1 MNVNVEWNK
10 IVTNSISALVV
21 TTFLGAAAIVW
32 RGATTVDEKVSANRA
47 DIEHLIEAL
56 SDRLSEYHMSHNQ
69 ITNAIYEI
77 SQRQA
82 VIEEKLN
89 SNKNPFTSLLPP
101 ARGIIAEPLIS
112 PPLINKEN
120 DGIRQSPQSQSERQ
134 TIYKSLKRQ

>member
-1 MNVNVEWNK
+1 MNINVEWNK

-89 SNKNPFTSLLPP
+89 GNKNPFATMFPP
-101 ARGIIAEPLIS
+101 PKGIITEPLIS

-120 DGIRQSPQSQSERQ
+120 ALQQSPSQNSTRQS
-134 TIYKSLKRQ
+134 IYNTLKR